1 MAKPYL
7 ILCLG
12 NEILSDD
19 SFGFKVSN
27 VLNNGDDLG
36 EKIDAVFAPLAGFN
50 LLDLLKDRSSVLI
63 VDTIITSN
71 AKPGTIHY
79 YPMGHF
85 TPSKHLT
92 CSHQVNLP
100 TALEFGR
107 LLGMTIP
114 QNIDVLAIEAQDV
127 ETLSEKMTENV
138 SASLEPAIETIKNWI
153 TLRNNGDNA
162 DE

>member
-1 MAKPYL
+1 MAKPFL

-27 VLNNGDDLG
+27 ILNKYDDIG
-36 EKIDAVFAPLAGFN
+36 GNIEVAFAPLAGFN
-50 LLDLLKDRSSVLI
+50 LLDLLKDRAAVLI

-79 YPMGHF
+79 FPMGHF

-92 CSHQVNLP
+92 CSHQVSLP

-107 LLGMTIP
+107 LMGMALP
-114 QNIDVLAIEAQDV
+114 QNIDVLAIEAQDT
-127 ETLSEKMTENV
+127 ETLSEEMTENV

-153 TLRNNGDNA
+153 TLRNNISESDN
-162 DE
+162 